1 MDNLLVRLGQLI
13 SPIVNGFIGIMRS
26 ERGEVVI
33 PFMDSV
39 AEEQRPAV
47 TSFITNSGATT
58 EDVAGFKSFDEF
70 LSGYKPKA
78 QTADW
83 TSTLGEEEKALVGI
97 KGWKTPVDPIKGY
110 KELEKLV
117 GHEKI
122 AMPKKDKDGNYDQ
135 ADFERVMTQLGR
147 PKDPK
152 EYKTSTNFKLP
163 EGIKI
168 DPNLQADFNAKL
180 HKAGFLPHQYALVM
194 DELGLMLE
202 RGIKAEKEAKE
213 RDFNESTLN
222 LRTKWGSAYDQK
234 AKLANNVL
242 ATFSDKSKTAE
253 IINKYGNN
261 PEIIEL
267 LSNIGGSLSE
277 ESLVKVNMSGI
288 SLSPAEAKA
297 QIAQIRSEHIKE
309 LMDEND
315 PQHKYF
321 VDKIDELT
329 RVSLK

>member
-1 MDNLLVRLGQLI
+1 MGNLAPEWI
-13 SPIVNGFIGIMRS
+13 S
-26 ERGEVVI
+26 EVQ
-33 PFMDSV
+33 
-39 AEEQRPAV
+39 ETQRPAV
-47 TSFITNSGATT
+47 ESFINNSGATQ
-58 EDVAGFKSFDEF
+58 EDLAGFKSFDEF
-70 LSGYKPKA
+70 LSGYKPKT
-78 QTADW
+78 QPVDW
-83 TSTLGEEEKALVGI
+83 TSTLDADHKALVGV
-97 KGWKTPVDPIKGY
+97 KGWKTPQDAIKSY
-110 KELEKLV
+110 KELEHLV
-117 GHEKI
+117 PAEKI
-122 AMPKKDKDGNYDQ
+122 AMPFKDKEGNFNQ

-163 EGIKI
+163 EGMKI
-168 DPNLQADFNAKL
+168 DPQLQADFNAKL

-194 DELGLMLE
+194 DELGLMLD
-202 RGIKAEKEAKE
+202 RGTKAEKEAEE

-222 LRTKWGSAYDQK
+222 LMNKWGSSAYAQR

-242 ATFSDKSKTAE
+242 ATFSDKTKTAE
-253 IINKYGNN
+253 IIKKYGNN

>member
-1 MDNLLVRLGQLI
+1 MHNSRPNWITRAQKVVSKFLVDLG
-13 SPIVNGFIGIMRS
+13 N
-26 ERGEVVI
+26 RGEVVI
-33 PFMDSV
+33 PFIDSV
-39 AEEQRPAV
+39 AEEQRPAI
-47 TSFITNSGATT
+47 TSFITNAGATT
-58 EDVAGFKSFDEF
+58 EDVAGYKTFDEF

-78 QTADW
+78 QSTDW
-83 TSTLGEEEKALVGI
+83 VGALPEDQRAVVGT
-97 KGWKTPVDPIKGY
+97 KGWKTPSDTIKSY
-110 KELEKLV
+110 HELEKLV
-117 GHEKI
+117 GTEKI

-152 EYKTSTNFKLP
+152 EYKTSANFKLP
-163 EGIKI
+163 EGMKI
-168 DPNLQADFNAKL
+168 DPQLQADFNAKL

-194 DELGLMLE
+194 DELGLMLD
-202 RGIKAEKEAKE
+202 RGTKAEKEAQEKA
-213 RDFNESTLN
+213 FNESTLN

-242 ATFSDKSKTAE
+242 ATFSDKAKTAE
-253 IINKYGNN
+253 IIKKYGNN

>member
-1 MDNLLVRLGQLI
+1 MDNFTPKWISKALKFLVDLG
-13 SPIVNGFIGIMRS
+13 N
-26 ERGEVVI
+26 RGEVVI
-33 PFMDSV
+33 PFIDSV

-202 RGIKAEKEAKE
+202 RGTKAEKEAQE
-213 RDFNESTLN
+213 RAFNESTLN
-222 LRTKWGSAYDQK
+222 LMNKWGSSAYAQRV
-234 AKLANNVL
+234 KLANNVL
-242 ATFSDKSKTAE
+242 ATYASPEKRAE
-253 IINKYGNN
+253 AVKKYGND
-261 PEIIEL
+261 PLLTEIFA
-267 LSNIGGSLSE
+267 NAGMDMSE

>member
-1 MDNLLVRLGQLI
+1 MGNLAPEWI
-13 SPIVNGFIGIMRS
+13 S
-26 ERGEVVI
+26 EVQ
-33 PFMDSV
+33 
-39 AEEQRPAV
+39 ETQRPAV
-47 TSFITNSGATT
+47 ESFINNSGATQ
-58 EDVAGFKSFDEF
+58 EDLAGFKSFDEF

-78 QTADW
+78 QSVDW
-83 TSTLGEEEKALVGI
+83 TSTLPEEEKALVRI

-152 EYKTSTNFKLP
+152 EYKTSPNFKLP
-163 EGIKI
+163 EGITI

-194 DELGLMLE
+194 DELGLMLD
-202 RGIKAEKEAKE
+202 RGTKAEKEAKE

-242 ATFSDKSKTAE
+242 ATFSDKAKTAD
-253 IINKYGNN
+253 IIKKYGNN

-267 LSNIGGSLSE
+267 LANIGGSLSE
-277 ESLVKVNMSGI
+277 ESLVRVNMTGI